1 MLNSEAWG
9 NCWFAD
15 SLIVAQSPREECDA
29 LNDIKSASTIV
40 TDAKF
45 SNLVQDFNPVPDSVA
60 NIHLTSYAPD
70 VLEYTSSSSL
80 AKTAVFSEIYYPY
93 GWKAYI
99 DGQPTEIFRANYV
112 LRALNIPAGE
122 HKIRFEF
129 RPDTV
134 YKGDK
139 ISMAFVIL
147 MLAFVAGSI
156 GWGAWQALK
165 ES

>member
-1 MLNSEAWG
+1 MK
-9 NCWFAD
+9 
-15 SLIVAQSPREECDA
+15 SLIITVAGMSSRFNKDTKEDLDVGRTGE
-29 LNDIKSASTIV
+29 I
-40 TDAKF
+40 
-45 SNLVQDFNPVPDSVA
+45 LVQGFNPVPDSAA

-99 DGQPTEIFRANYV
+99 DGQPTEIFRANYI

-122 HKIRFEF
+122 HQIRFEF

-134 YKGDK
+134 YKGNK
-139 ISMAFVIL
+139 VSIACLIL

-156 GWGAWQALK
+156 GWGIRNYMKA
-165 ES
+165 E